1 MVRLDDWF
9 VTGAFSCKY
18 SYYEIVFAVNMGY
31 LTSALT
37 SLQVHQEPAT
47 YSPKG
52 IL

>member
-18 SYYEIVFAVNMGY
+18 SYYEIVFAVNMGN
-31 LTSALT
+31 LTSDMT
-37 SLQVHQEPAT
+37 SLQVHQEPAS
-47 YSPKG
+47 YIPKG

>member
-18 SYYEIVFAVNMGY
+18 SYYEIIFAVIGN
-31 LTSALT
+31 LASAMT
-37 SLQVHQEPAT
+37 SLQVHREPAS
-47 YSPKG
+47 YIPKG